1 MKQTNLIFMFA
12 ILMSMVGNKS
22 FAHSIEVKNADGVTI
37 YYNYTNNGTELEV
50 TYRGSNSDT
59 YSNEYTG
66 NIVIPSEVT
75 YSNKTYKVTS
85 IRSYAFYGCSG
96 LTSITIPNSVTS
108 IGYHAFYGCSGLTS
122 ITIPNSVTSIG
133 SEAFYACSGLTSITI
148 PNSVTSIGDKAFYG
162 CSKLTS
168 VTLHCK
174 TIGSWFSGLESIKE
188 VILGNEVTSIGSY
201 AFRSC
206 SGLTSV
212 TIPNSVTGIGS
223 YAFQNC
229 SGLTSITIP
238 NSVTSI
244 GWSAFSGCSG
254 LTSVTISNSVT
265 SIEKYAFD
273 NCSSLTSV
281 TIGAGVLSIG
291 TDAFRNAN
299 PKKVIRLTNTP
310 PSGYSYAEGTVN
322 YVANDL
328 YTSLSNK
335 TVYSFL
341 SSMFEVDG
349 VKYVPVSPSERTCD
363 AIDCNYDES
372 AENVNI
378 GNTVSY
384 KGVNMTVK
392 QVKPYV
398 CYGNN
403 YIKTVQLNLSGDIG
417 SFAFYNCGIK
427 ELTIGANVTGISDY
441 AFQNCAK
448 MEKAILGDNIT
459 SIGTY
464 AFSGCKMLKSI
475 SIPDATTSVG
485 YDAFLNCSS
494 METVQMGSG
503 LTAISIYT
511 FSGCSSLTD
520 VKIGVNV
527 ETINQYAFYSCS
539 ALPSITIPQSVT
551 SIGNYVFSG
560 CTSLKTVTLED
571 KADDAGLALGSN
583 GSSPLFANCPL
594 ESVYIGRNIS
604 YSTSSSY
611 GYSPFY
617 RNTSLQSVVI
627 TDRETEIS
635 ENEFY
640 GCTNLKSVAIGDGVT
655 TIGNRAFSGCSSL
668 ESFAFG
674 TSVQTIGQEAFSD
687 CTAMTHLISKAMT
700 PPACG
705 TQALDDINKW
715 TCILS
720 VPTGCNTAYQQADQ
734 WKEFFF
740 IDNDVTGISAIS
752 NDKDVTIKSRYTL
765 DGKLLSH
772 PQKDINIIKMSESK
786 KKKVFVK

>member
-1 MKQTNLIFMFA
+1 
-12 ILMSMVGNKS
+12 MSMAVTNS
-22 FAHSIEVKNADGVTI
+22 FAQKIEVTNADGKTI
-37 YYNYTNNGTELEV
+37 YYYYTNNGTELGV
-50 TYRGSNSDT
+50 TYKGSDYSD
-59 YSNEYTG
+59 NEYTG

-85 IRSYAFYGCSG
+85 IGYAAFRECSS
-96 LTSITIPNSVTS
+96 LTSV
-108 IGYHAFYGCSGLTS
+108 
-122 ITIPNSVTSIG
+122 TIPNSVTSIG
-133 SEAFYACSGLTSITI
+133 SSAFYNTAWYNNLPDGLIYAGKVAYKYKGTMPSNTSI
-148 PNSVTSIGDKAFYG
+148 SIEDGTLYIANWAF
-162 CSKLTS
+162 
-168 VTLHCK
+168 
-174 TIGSWFSGLESIKE
+174 
-188 VILGNEVTSIGSY
+188 N
-201 AFRSC
+201 
-206 SGLTSV
+206 
-212 TIPNSVTGIGS
+212 
-223 YAFQNC
+223 NC

-244 GWSAFSGCSG
+244 GEHAFCVCSG
-254 LTSVTISNSVT
+254 LTSVTIGT
-265 SIEKYAFD
+265 
-273 NCSSLTSV
+273 
-281 TIGAGVLSIG
+281 GVLSIG
-291 TDAFRNAN
+291 SNVFSNAQ
-299 PKKVIRLTNTP
+299 PKKVIWLTNTP
-310 PSGYSYAEGTVN
+310 PSGYSNAAGALN

-341 SSMFEVDG
+341 SSVFEVDG

-417 SFAFYNCGIK
+417 SYTFYNCGVK

-448 MEKAILGDNIT
+448 MEKAVLGDNIT
-459 SIGTY
+459 SIGRY

-485 YDAFLNCSS
+485 TYAFSGCSS

-503 LTAISIYT
+503 LTAISDAT

-527 ETINQYAFYSCS
+527 KTINQYAFNSCS

-551 SIGNYVFSG
+551 SIGNYVFRG

-571 KADDAGLALGSN
+571 KADDAGLSLGSN

-635 ENEFY
+635 KNEFY
-640 GCTNLKSVAIGDGVT
+640 GCTNLKSVTIGDGVT

-674 TSVQTIGQEAFSD
+674 TSVQSIGQEAFSD

-720 VPTGCNTAYQQADQ
+720 VPTGCNTAYQQANQ

-752 NDKDVTIKSRYTL
+752 NDKDLTIKSRYTL

-772 PQKDINIIKMSESK
+772 PQKGINIIKMSDGTT
-786 KKKVFVK
+786 KKVFVK

>member
-1 MKQTNLIFMFA
+1 MTI
-12 ILMSMVGNKS
+12 IGN
-22 FAHSIEVKNADGVTI
+22 
-37 YYNYTNNGTELEV
+37 
-50 TYRGSNSDT
+50 
-59 YSNEYTG
+59 
-66 NIVIPSEVT
+66 
-75 YSNKTYKVTS
+75 
-85 IRSYAFYGCSG
+85 YAFYECSG

-108 IGYHAFYGCSGLTS
+108 IANHAFYGCSKLTS
-122 ITIPNSVTSIG
+122 ITIPNSVTSI
-133 SEAFYACSGLTSITI
+133 E
-148 PNSVTSIGDKAFYG
+148 N
-162 CSKLTS
+162 
-168 VTLHCK
+168 
-174 TIGSWFSGLESIKE
+174 
-188 VILGNEVTSIGSY
+188 
-201 AFRSC
+201 
-206 SGLTSV
+206 
-212 TIPNSVTGIGS
+212 
-223 YAFQNC
+223 
-229 SGLTSITIP
+229 
-238 NSVTSI
+238 
-244 GWSAFSGCSG
+244 
-254 LTSVTISNSVT
+254 
-265 SIEKYAFD
+265 YAFD

-299 PKKVIRLTNTP
+299 PKKVIWLTNTP
-310 PSGYSYAEGTVN
+310 PSGYSNAAGTVN

-341 SSMFEVDG
+341 SSVFEVDG

-398 CYGNN
+398 CYNN
-403 YIKTVQLNLSGDIG
+403 KYIKNVDLAFNGSIG
-417 SFAFYNCGIK
+417 SYAFSGCTALQTATVSNQGNIGSYAFSNSGVK
-427 ELTIGANVTGISDY
+427 DLTIGAAVTGISQY
-441 AFQNCAK
+441 AFQDCAK

-485 YDAFLNCSS
+485 TYAFSGCSS

-503 LTAISIYT
+503 LTAISDYT
-511 FSGCSSLTD
+511 FSGGSSLTD

-527 ETINQYAFYSCS
+527 KTINQYAFNYCS
-539 ALPSITIPQSVT
+539 ALPSITIPQSIT

-571 KADDAGLALGSN
+571 KADDAGLSLGSN
-583 GSSPLFANCPL
+583 GSSPLFASCPL

-674 TSVQTIGQEAFSD
+674 TSVQSIGQEAFSD

-752 NDKDVTIKSRYTL
+752 NDKDLSIKSRYTL

-772 PQKDINIIKMSESK
+772 PQKGINIIKMSDGTT
-786 KKKVFVK
+786 KKVFVK

>member
-299 PKKVIRLTNTP
+299 PKKVIWLTNTP

-464 AFSGCKMLKSI
+464 AFSG
-475 SIPDATTSVG
+475 
-485 YDAFLNCSS
+485 
-494 METVQMGSG
+494 
-503 LTAISIYT
+503 
-511 FSGCSSLTD
+511 
-520 VKIGVNV
+520 
-527 ETINQYAFYSCS
+527 
-539 ALPSITIPQSVT
+539 
-551 SIGNYVFSG
+551 
-560 CTSLKTVTLED
+560 
-571 KADDAGLALGSN
+571 
-583 GSSPLFANCPL
+583 
-594 ESVYIGRNIS
+594 
-604 YSTSSSY
+604 
-611 GYSPFY
+611 
-617 RNTSLQSVVI
+617 
-627 TDRETEIS
+627 
-635 ENEFY
+635 
-640 GCTNLKSVAIGDGVT
+640 
-655 TIGNRAFSGCSSL
+655 
-668 ESFAFG
+668 
-674 TSVQTIGQEAFSD
+674 
-687 CTAMTHLISKAMT
+687 
-700 PPACG
+700 
-705 TQALDDINKW
+705 
-715 TCILS
+715 
-720 VPTGCNTAYQQADQ
+720 
-734 WKEFFF
+734 
-740 IDNDVTGISAIS
+740 
-752 NDKDVTIKSRYTL
+752 
-765 DGKLLSH
+765 
-772 PQKDINIIKMSESK
+772 
-786 KKKVFVK
+786 

>member
-1 MKQTNLIFMFA
+1 M
-12 ILMSMVGNKS
+12 
-22 FAHSIEVKNADGVTI
+22 
-37 YYNYTNNGTELEV
+37 
-50 TYRGSNSDT
+50 
-59 YSNEYTG
+59 
-66 NIVIPSEVT
+66 
-75 YSNKTYKVTS
+75 
-85 IRSYAFYGCSG
+85 
-96 LTSITIPNSVTS
+96 
-108 IGYHAFYGCSGLTS
+108 
-122 ITIPNSVTSIG
+122 
-133 SEAFYACSGLTSITI
+133 
-148 PNSVTSIGDKAFYG
+148 
-162 CSKLTS
+162 
-168 VTLHCK
+168 
-174 TIGSWFSGLESIKE
+174 
-188 VILGNEVTSIGSY
+188 
-201 AFRSC
+201 
-206 SGLTSV
+206 
-212 TIPNSVTGIGS
+212 
-223 YAFQNC
+223 
-229 SGLTSITIP
+229 
-238 NSVTSI
+238 
-244 GWSAFSGCSG
+244 
-254 LTSVTISNSVT
+254 
-265 SIEKYAFD
+265 
-273 NCSSLTSV
+273 
-281 TIGAGVLSIG
+281 
-291 TDAFRNAN
+291 
-299 PKKVIRLTNTP
+299 
-310 PSGYSYAEGTVN
+310 
-322 YVANDL
+322 ANDL

-341 SSMFEVDG
+341 SSVFEVDG

-398 CYGNN
+398 CYNN
-403 YIKTVQLNLSGDIG
+403 KYIKNVKVDFNGNIPELAFSGCTALQTASVSNQGSIG
-417 SFAFYNCGIK
+417 SYAFSGCTALQAATVSNQGNIGENAFSESTALQTADINNQGNIGSYAFSNSGVK
-427 ELTIGANVTGISDY
+427 DLTIGANVTGISDY

-448 MEKAILGDNIT
+448 MEKAVLGDNIT

-485 YDAFLNCSS
+485 TYAFSGCSS

-503 LTAISIYT
+503 LTAISDAT

-527 ETINQYAFYSCS
+527 KTINQYAFNSCS

-551 SIGNYVFSG
+551 SIGNYVFRG

-583 GSSPLFANCPL
+583 GSSPLFASCPL

-655 TIGNRAFSGCSSL
+655 TIGNRAFYGCTSL

-674 TSVQTIGQEAFSD
+674 TSVQSIGQEAFSD

-752 NDKDVTIKSRYTL
+752 NDKDLTIKSRYTL

-772 PQKDINIIKMSESK
+772 PQKGINIIKMSDGTT
-786 KKKVFVK
+786 KKVFVK